1 VPGVA
6 VLRHGAAEAG
16 AELDEVGVVDDAV
29 AVVVEVRREPR
40 LADGPSGSGALIP
53 KGGIQVTYLEA
64 LAQFPVLLTDGAIE
78 TRIHYEM
85 GIPLDPDME
94 VARLLDDEGGKAVL
108 ETIYRQY
115 LEAGRRHDLPM
126 QIGTP
131 TFRASPERIRRAGL
145 TEPAAVRRINGEA
158 VRLHRRLRQECGA
171 YANKVF
177 IAGVI
182 GPKGDAYRPAD
193 ALGTDEARSY
203 HTPQAWA
210 LAEAGV
216 DLLFAPTFPAISE
229 AAGVARAMTGTGL
242 PCVVSF
248 VITAQ
253 GTLLDGTPIHEAIA
267 RIDAA
272 SPPAFYAISCVHPSV
287 CREALRQQGTGAALV
302 RRRLL
307 GIKANTST
315 RPPAELVRLGQ
326 LDTEEPER
334 FVGELLAVGQEFGFK
349 VLGGCCGTDQR
360 HIACLAARLKAE
372 RSGFLAHGA
381 MLVND
386 L

>member
-1 VPGVA
+1 
-6 VLRHGAAEAG
+6 
-16 AELDEVGVVDDAV
+16 
-29 AVVVEVRREPR
+29 
-40 LADGPSGSGALIP
+40 LIP
-53 KGGIQVTYLEA
+53 KGGVLVTYLET
-64 LAQFPVLLTDGAIE
+64 LAQLSFLLTDGALE
-78 TRIHYEM
+78 TRIHFEM
-85 GIPLDPDME
+85 GIPLDSDMD
-94 VARLLDDEGGKAVL
+94 VARLLLDEGGKAAL

-131 TFRASPERIRRAGL
+131 TFRASPERLRRAGL
-145 TEPAAVRRINGEA
+145 TEPEAVRRVNDEA
-158 VRLHRRLRQECGA
+158 VRLLRRLRQGCGA

-182 GPKGDAYRPAD
+182 GPQGDAYLPAE
-193 ALGTDEARSY
+193 ALGTDEARAY
-203 HTPQAWA
+203 HTPQARA

-216 DLLFAPTFPAISE
+216 DLLFAPTFPALSE
-229 AAGVARAMTGTGL
+229 AAGVVGAMTDTGL

-248 VITAQ
+248 VISAR

-272 SPPAFYAISCVHPSV
+272 SPPTFYTISCVHPSV

-302 RRRLL
+302 QRRLL

-315 RPPAELVRLGQ
+315 RPPDELVRLGQ

-334 FVGELLAVGQEFGFK
+334 FVEELLAVGREFGFK

-360 HIACLAARLKAE
+360 HIECLAARLTSE
-372 RSGFLAHGA
+372 RSGA
-381 MLVND
+381 V
-386 L
+386 